1 MLFCV
6 LRAHALDKL
15 FRHAC
20 MLLRRL
26 YHEAN
31 QPKLGFDSMIYE
43 KITSRRTIRKYAQED
58 VPKEVLL
65 KYVDAARLS
74 PSGANRQPLKYIIVN
89 DQELLKEVFST
100 LSWAGYLPDY
110 QPSEEEMPKAYV
122 VILLDKNIRKNPGH
136 DAGIAVMSVSMV
148 AYDHGLGSCILGA
161 VDREK
166 LRKVLNVPDSLD
178 IVLVVALGY
187 PAESPVVDNMKDG
200 DIKYWL
206 DENGVLHVPK
216 RDLED
221 IVKRNGY

>member
-1 MLFCV
+1 
-6 LRAHALDKL
+6 
-15 FRHAC
+15 
-20 MLLRRL
+20 MLLKTP

-31 QPKLGFDSMIYE
+31 QPKLGFESMIYE
-43 KITSRRTIRKYAQED
+43 KITSRRTIRKYARKD

-65 KYVDAARLS
+65 KCVDAARLS

-110 QPSEEEMPKAYV
+110 QPSEEEMPRAYV
-122 VILLDKNIRKNPGH
+122 VILLDKNIHKNPGH
-136 DAGIAVMSVSMV
+136 DAGIVAMSVSMV

-166 LRKVLNVPDSLD
+166 LRKVLNVPDGLD

-187 PAESPVVDNMKDG
+187 PAESPVVNKVKDG

-221 IVKRNGY
+221 IVKWNGY